1 MYSYS
6 CSMYFI
12 ARYIPNASIIYPL
25 PVLARCGLQ
34 ETLYNANV
42 AIPIIKLQPSSY
54 SKFIN
59 ELFSPLRGEKNKN
72 EREGNNK
79 CNGLSLSTRLE
90 YYYTPRLLPPT
101 LRTWKKKARTYTQ
114 IRAHTDG
121 FPVLRAT
128 RKMEI
133 IVYRIVTMLNFILL
147 NRDRYFCCVIVNLS
161 KPPSSVFIMDW
172 DRKKKIEIS
181 EIYQR
186 IEIFEYYYLK
196 VNKITIYYLL
206 YSDSM

>member
-1 MYSYS
+1 
-6 CSMYFI
+6 MYFI

-79 CNGLSLSTRLE
+79 CNGLSLDQTRVLLHTSVASTNPSDVKE
-90 YYYTPRLLPPT
+90 KGAYVHTDSCT
-101 LRTWKKKARTYTQ
+101 
-114 IRAHTDG
+114 HTDG

-161 KPPSSVFIMDW
+161 KPPSSVFIMD
-172 DRKKKIEIS
+172 
-181 EIYQR
+181 
-186 IEIFEYYYLK
+186 
-196 VNKITIYYLL
+196 
-206 YSDSM
+206 

>member
-1 MYSYS
+1 
-6 CSMYFI
+6 MYFI

-90 YYYTPRLLPPT
+90 YYYNTSVASTNPSDV
-101 LRTWKKKARTYTQ
+101 KEKGAYV
-114 IRAHTDG
+114 HTDSCTHRWISCATCHEENGNNRVSYCYDVKFYSIKPWSVLLLRHCQFIEASIIG
-121 FPVLRAT
+121 FHHGLRQEKKNWNK
-128 RKMEI
+128 RDIPENWNI
-133 IVYRIVTMLNFILL
+133 RILL
-147 NRDRYFCCVIVNLS
+147 LES
-161 KPPSSVFIMDW
+161 K
-172 DRKKKIEIS
+172 
-181 EIYQR
+181 
-186 IEIFEYYYLK
+186 
-196 VNKITIYYLL
+196 
-206 YSDSM
+206 